1 MLGIDYYVRVTSYVD
16 RQGSD
21 CYIYVALGIFSSFL
35 VSLCWWENSLQ
46 ATNHMQVC
54 CFSIVELQLAC
65 ILPSLYVYD
74 KETFFFYTITE
85 NLFSSLTPQD
95 TLSQLDGFRDFVFVI
110 SSILR
115 ILVIGN
121 YLPSMSVLTQWMER
135 RKEKKTCWQNYTRSC
150 IVLSSSNITALD
162 AWWKIEFPTFAL
174 ENKQISVMP
183 GVQMDCR
190 GCSPAVM
197 NSSVVV
203 FSISKSRFSILHN
216 KPLLIC
222 SLLFLFI

>member
-21 CYIYVALGIFSSFL
+21 CYIYVALGIFSSLL

-46 ATNHMQVC
+46 ATNRMQVH

-74 KETFFFYTITE
+74 KETFFFFYTITE
-85 NLFSSLTPQD
+85 DLFSSLIPQD

-135 RKEKKTCWQNYTRSC
+135 RKKNMLAKLHPLCTGRVMKNLISHIHTGEQTDFCDVRGADGLQRMFSSC
-150 IVLSSSNITALD
+150 D
-162 AWWKIEFPTFAL
+162 EF
-174 ENKQISVMP
+174 
-183 GVQMDCR
+183 
-190 GCSPAVM
+190 
-197 NSSVVV
+197 
-203 FSISKSRFSILHN
+203 FSCCFQY
-216 KPLLIC
+216 
-222 SLLFLFI
+222 

>member
-21 CYIYVALGIFSSFL
+21 CYIYVALGIFSSLL

-46 ATNHMQVC
+46 ATNRMQVR

-74 KETFFFYTITE
+74 KETFFFFTRSLRIF
-85 NLFSSLTPQD
+85 FSSLIPQD

-121 YLPSMSVLTQWMER
+121 YLPSMSVLMQWMER
-135 RKEKKTCWQNYTRSC
+135 RKKNMLAKLHPLCTGRVMKKSNFPHSHWRTNRFLWCQGCRW
-150 IVLSSSNITALD
+150 IAEDVLQL
-162 AWWKIEFPTFAL
+162 WW
-174 ENKQISVMP
+174 
-183 GVQMDCR
+183 
-190 GCSPAVM
+190 
-197 NSSVVV
+197 
-203 FSISKSRFSILHN
+203 ILQ
-216 KPLLIC
+216 
-222 SLLFLFI
+222 LLFSVLVNLGFLFCTINHY